1 MTINRGFN
9 LSASV
14 SETGTDDGSGEAS
27 TLVDTYGVS
36 ATVSTGPIESN
47 SNGFGAAVS
56 ADATAIGEDTF
67 SSVSA
72 SGHVSA
78 GAVATSA
85 EVSLTTEAV
94 ATSGGQSYASAT
106 GSVELIGGADWSFS
120 LSYDSSTIDQE
131 VDGTTAISSSIDY
144 LYALN
149 IDESGISVPSPSDE
163 VVDEGIP
170 ATAEATPPVQDPAD
184 YDPCGCGS
192 DSGIPF
198 DGNVA
203 VYEVDFEAFADNAVI
218 EVDMFALAVEDQMS
232 SVTLGS
238 IIMIG

>member
-14 SETGTDDGSGEAS
+14 ATTETDDGSGEAS

-67 SSVSA
+67 ASVSA
-72 SGHVSA
+72 DGHVSA
-78 GAVATSA
+78 GPIATSA
-85 EVSLTTEAV
+85 EVSLTTEA
-94 ATSGGQSYASAT
+94 AAASGGQSYASVT
-106 GSVELIGGADWSFS
+106 GSIELIGGADWSFS
-120 LSYDSSTIDQE
+120 LSYDSSAVDQE
-131 VDGTTAISSSIDY
+131 VDGTTASSSSIDY
-144 LYALN
+144 LYALS
-149 IDESGISVPSPSDE
+149 IDESGIPVQNPADD
-163 VVDEGIP
+163 VVDEGVP
-170 ATAEATPPVQDPAD
+170 ATAEADPLATEPA

-192 DSGIPF
+192 DGSIPF

-203 VYEVDFEAFADNAVI
+203 VYKVDFEALADDSVI
-218 EVDMFALAVEDQMS
+218 EVDLFSLAVEDQMS